1 MFRYIGNFLIKKK
14 KTHNPMTLAQILV
27 KSKSSL
33 FEGKFP
39 RASVIEIEQVDYL
52 IKETV
57 AFRHVYIKC
66 EAKSFDNGETSF
78 PWRKR
83 KINMLH

>member
-1 MFRYIGNFLIKKK
+1 MIKKK
-14 KTHNPMTLAQILV
+14 AHNTMTLAQILV

-33 FEGKFP
+33 FEGKLL
-39 RASVIEIEQVDYL
+39 RASVIEIEQVDYS

-57 AFRHVYIKC
+57 AFRHVYMKC

-83 KINMLH
+83 KVNMRH